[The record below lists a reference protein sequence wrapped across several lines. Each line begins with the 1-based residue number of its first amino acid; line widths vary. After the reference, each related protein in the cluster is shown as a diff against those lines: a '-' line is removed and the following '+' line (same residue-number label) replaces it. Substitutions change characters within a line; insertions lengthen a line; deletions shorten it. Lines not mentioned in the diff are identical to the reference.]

1 MSVKWPLLWIHGN
14 GSDSVSYRLS
24 HAQIPHHLLWH
35 AELLLNQC
43 TVSGAEKHIQFT
55 TLISLTQS
63 ISWPVSHPAR
73 HPVIQAAGLPFLEHF
88 RWVFGCEWA
97 LGMRF
102 EEDYQGPESCLG
114 ASCAFQQSCRCP
126 CCISVGK
133 MWCVSFSLSL
143 FLSLSLSLSF
153 AKWFRHWKTWLQGL
167 PVISRSS
174 PLFSLMIFNHLWLVW
189 PWQHHICTSLRFAF
203 DRPVLCLSWGLPLCG
218 CIELWGSSRVL
229 LAQNRTSGLII
240 HAANTLIWPGRVQ

>member
-1 MSVKWPLLWIHGN
+1 MSVKWALLWIDDN
-14 GSDSVSYRLS
+14 GGDPVSYQLS
-24 HAQIPHHLLWH
+24 HTQILHHFLWH

-43 TVSGAEKHIQFT
+43 TASGAEKHIQFT

-63 ISWPVSHPAR
+63 ISQPVSHPAR

-88 RWVFGCEWA
+88 RWVFGCERA
-97 LGMRF
+97 LAMRF

-133 MWCVSFSLSL
+133 MWCVSLSLPLSVSVSLS
-143 FLSLSLSLSF
+143 LSLSLSLSF

-167 PVISRSS
+167 AVISRSTLLVS
-174 PLFSLMIFNHLWLVW
+174 FFDDVQPFVVCVATTSSHLHLSSLCLW
-189 PWQHHICTSLRFAF
+189 PSCA
-203 DRPVLCLSWGLPLCG
+203 CLSWGLPLCVSALNSG
-218 CIELWGSSRVL
+218 EVAAYCWPRTGH
-229 LAQNRTSGLII
+229 LA
-240 HAANTLIWPGRVQ
+240 